1 MEVRGDMQE
10 LFKKIA
16 KQFQLTALFVT
27 HDLKEALIMGDV
39 MSYMQ
44 DGILKV
50 YNSKQEFINDSK
62 TGVQNEIGFWN
73 GLT

>member
-1 MEVRGDMQE
+1 MQE

-16 KQFQLTALFVT
+16 AEFKLTALFVT
-27 HDLKEALIMGDV
+27 HDLKEALIMGDS

-50 YNSKQEFINDSK
+50 YESKENFMKDEK
-62 TGVQNEIGFWN
+62 TGVQKEVEFWK
-73 GLT
+73 GL